1 MSQIILA
8 VMPSM
13 TRSVIV
19 PTLESLLLSNL
30 EIFAVTAACHHRVV
44 VDVLAERDVAD
55 AGAREHSIGACLG
68 LGVTMRPHA
77 RGWLLLPADA
87 GPVPAALLATMSLAL
102 QTHPLVHAMSKG
114 RRSYPVGV
122 SADLYSEMSRVDS
135 EERFRR
141 LLARYPAQAFK
152 VEDIEHG
159 DYTLSVHGTLR

>member
-13 TRSVIV
+13 ADSVIV
-19 PTLESLLLSNL
+19 KTLESLLLANVDV
-30 EIFAVTAACHHRVV
+30 FAVTAACHRRQVV
-44 VDVLAERDVAD
+44 EVLAERDVAD
-55 AGAREHSIGACLG
+55 AGSREVSIGACLG
-68 LGVTMRPHA
+68 LGVSMRPHA
-77 RGWLLLPADA
+77 RGWLLLPGDA
-87 GPVPAALLATMSLAL
+87 GPVPAALLATMAHAL
-102 QTHPLVHAMSKG
+102 QSHPLVHAMSRG

-122 SADLYSEMSRVDS
+122 STDLYSEMSRVDS

-141 LLARYPAQAFK
+141 LLARYPAQAIK